1 MTNVTSRDIEV
12 LVELFD
18 KSKWDVLKLETAGVR
33 IHLSK
38 NAADG
43 SNPLSV
49 QLNGRGNGLAAALEH
64 GAGNALAEAR
74 PQHAAAVP
82 VEAAPAARPATTAA
96 SDARHV
102 VVRAPN
108 LGTFYRSPKPGA
120 PPYVE
125 IGQEVDADADI
136 CLIEVM
142 KLFTTVRAGMKG
154 IVREVCVADSEMVE
168 GEQTLFLIEPLA

>member
-43 SNPLSV
+43 TNPLAV
-49 QLNGRGNGLAAALEH
+49 HLNGHGNGNGLAASGSPAPVKLPVQAPAPSP
-64 GAGNALAEAR
+64 GPASQSKA
-74 PQHAAAVP
+74 P
-82 VEAAPAARPATTAA
+82 VEA
-96 SDARHV
+96 DAGHV
-102 VVRAPN
+102 TVRAPN
-108 LGTFYRSPKPGA
+108 LGTFYRSPKPGS

-125 IGQEVDADADI
+125 IGQEVEPETDI

-142 KLFTTVRAGMKG
+142 KLFTTVRAGVRG
-154 IVREVCVADSEMVE
+154 IVRQVCVADSEMVE
-168 GEQTLFLIEPLA
+168 GEQPLFVIEPRG